1 MEAVRKMNTSENI
14 ININL
19 KEYFWSLLE
28 QWKCILIAVLVFA
41 MLVPAA
47 LAFKNYKEDLD
58 AKNDRD
64 SLSAMSYEDLLNTLN
79 EGDREEVLNAA
90 YQAKLI
96 RDQEEYIH
104 KENVRV
110 YRNVQAS
117 IVDELKLQT
126 EALGVQNK
134 ALEKKI
140 SGLKGVTVTALIFS
154 GIGMLG
160 VIAMIL
166 MNVLNITF

>member
-28 QWKCILIAVLVFA
+28 QWKCILIAGLVFA

-79 EGDREEVLNAA
+79 EGDREEVMSILH
-90 YQAKLI
+90 QADTSYL
-96 RDQEEYIH
+96 D
-104 KENVRV
+104 
-110 YRNVQAS
+110 VQS
-117 IVDELKLQT
+117 LSLEDIFIT
-126 EALGVQNK
+126 E
-134 ALEKKI
+134 
-140 SGLKGVTVTALIFS
+140 
-154 GIGMLG
+154 M
-160 VIAMIL
+160 
-166 MNVLNITF
+166 VLDI